1 MFIGLARH
9 WHGGIVPVIYSSVS
23 DCRSLNSSFKVFGSM
38 TWKCPNYLLLFIF
51 IYYFTY
57 FRWNNKYSSNSEREQ
72 SVARWA
78 QSTTGRNK
86 WSPDRRQDLIGR
98 MYWGSRVQ
106 PVHIHRSNSRAA
118 QSWQSSLIAK
128 VSHFSILMIK
138 LNNAKR
144 RFLRRKQHD
153 FICKT
158 K

>member
-38 TWKCPNYLLLFIF
+38 TWMCPNYLLLYMF

-57 FRWNNKYSSNSEREQ
+57 FRWNNKHSSNSERKQ

-86 WSPDRRQDLIGR
+86 WSSHCRQELIGR

-128 VSHFSILMIK
+128 VFQFSLLVMK
-138 LNNAKR
+138 LTNVNR
-144 RFLRRKQHD
+144 RNSRR
-153 FICKT
+153 
-158 K
+158 

>member
-1 MFIGLARH
+1 MFKGLARH
-9 WHGGIVPVIYSSVS
+9 WHRGIVPVVYSSVS

-38 TWKCPNYLLLFIF
+38 TSMCPNYLLLYMF

-57 FRWNNKYSSNSEREQ
+57 FRWNNKHSSNSEREQ

-86 WSPDRRQDLIGR
+86 WSSHRCQDLIGR

-106 PVHIHRSNSRAA
+106 PVHIHRSNSRAP

-128 VSHFSILMIK
+128 VFHFSLLMIK
-138 LNNAKR
+138 LNNANW

-153 FICKT
+153 FIRKT